1 MSNPNPQSLVST
13 QWLEEN
19 ITDQHVRIIDATYH
33 LPHADRDAYEEYTYR
48 HIPGASYF
56 PIDEI
61 ADTTVILPH
70 MMPDAEKFKNAVDAM
85 GIGSES
91 HVVVYDSNGGYM
103 AATRVWW
110 MFRAFGHDK
119 VSVLDGGLLKWGRE
133 KRPLENVEPILPPA
147 HFTPTPRPE
156 LVKSREQMLANI
168 DSGQYQVIDARSEG
182 RFGGIDHEPRPT
194 ERKGHIP
201 GSINLPFTRLMNP
214 AKDFSFRDMDEI
226 KKAFAEA
233 AVDVNKPIIT
243 TCGSG
248 VTACVV
254 TFALHLMGVQDTS
267 VYDGSWAE
275 WGNDKNVPIVS

>member
-1 MSNPNPQSLVST
+1 MGYTNPQSLVNT
-13 QWLEEN
+13 EWLEEN
-19 ITDQHVRIIDATYH
+19 INNSAVRVIDATYH

-56 PIDEI
+56 PIDEN
-61 ADTTVILPH
+61 ADTTILLPH
-70 MMPDAEKFKNAVDAM
+70 MFPGSEKFKEAVDEM
-85 GIGSES
+85 GIGPES

-103 AATRVWW
+103 AAARVWW
-110 MFRAFGHDK
+110 MFRTFGHEN

-133 KRPLENVEPILPPA
+133 KRPLEHVEPILPPA
-147 HFTPTPRPE
+147 HFTPSIRAE
-156 LVKSREQMLANI
+156 LLKSRQDMLDNI
-168 DSGQYQVIDARSEG
+168 ENGDFQVIDARSEG

-201 GSINLPFTRLMNP
+201 GSINIPFTRLIDP
-214 AKDFSFRDMDEI
+214 SKDFSFKNADEI
-226 KKAFAEA
+226 KSALSEA
-233 AVDVNKPIIT
+233 GVDLDKPIIS

-254 TFALHLMGVQDTS
+254 TLALHLVGVVDSS

-275 WGNDKNVPIVS
+275 WGNNPDVPIGP